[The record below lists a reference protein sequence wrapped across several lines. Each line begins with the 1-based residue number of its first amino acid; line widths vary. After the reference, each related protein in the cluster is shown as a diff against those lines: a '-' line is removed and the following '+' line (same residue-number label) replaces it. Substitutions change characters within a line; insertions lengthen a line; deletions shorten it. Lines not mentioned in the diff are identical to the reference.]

1 MFLCIFFCKQKT
13 AYEMRI
19 SDWSSDVCSSDLL
32 QGSFSVKEWFGE
44 IAAPLIDADAIK
56 LDLNGAARY
65 SDYSN
70 SGGIWSWKLGGTA
83 RLFDDLLLRVTRS
96 RDIRSPGVGELFSVR
111 SAGVGPLEI
120 GRAQVCTPV
129 TNAPIVCRH
138 PLEKKYKSN

>member
-1 MFLCIFFCKQKT
+1 
-13 AYEMRI
+13 MRI
-19 SDWSSDVCSSDLL
+19 SDWSSDVCSSDLQLFSSDL

-111 SAGVGPLEI
+111 SAGAGPLVDQDTEI
-120 GRAQVCTPV
+120 GRATV
-129 TNAPIVCRH
+129 
-138 PLEKKYKSN
+138 